1 MKMKKKEGKRNIVFK
16 EQDKI
21 LEEKRKNMA
30 EISNLKLN
38 LKKILLSLQN
48 KKKIILNLNDE
59 IQKVKDENEQLE
71 KEKQRLLEIKKME
84 KENERRLQSQNIH
97 GSGCINTI
105 QLILKNDK
113 TDAQSLTRKEYE
125 DAKEKTNLLQ
135 AQYIERMRFY
145 EKLKK
150 TLDSLDNKEEAIY
163 SYIQKPITVNV
174 NKK

>member
-1 MKMKKKEGKRNIVFK
+1 MKKKEGKRNIVFK

-30 EISNLKLN
+30 EIANLKLN

-59 IQKVKDENEQLE
+59 IQKVKE
-71 KEKQRLLEIKKME
+71 RLLEIKKME

>member
-1 MKMKKKEGKRNIVFK
+1 MKKKEGKRNIVFK

-30 EISNLKLN
+30 EIANLKLN

-125 DAKEKTNLLQ
+125 DAKEKKNLG
-135 AQYIERMRFY
+135 AMEVGA

>member
-1 MKMKKKEGKRNIVFK
+1 MKKEERKGNLVFK
-16 EQDKI
+16 EQDRI

-30 EISNLKLN
+30 EIANLKLN
-38 LKKILLSLQN
+38 IKKILLSLQN
-48 KKKIILNLNDE
+48 KKKIILNLNEE
-59 IQKVKDENEQLE
+59 IQKVKNDNEQLE
-71 KEKQRLLEIKKME
+71 KEKQRLLEIKKKE
-84 KENERRLQSQNIH
+84 KENERRLKSQNIH
-97 GSGCINTI
+97 GSDYINTI
-105 QLILKNDK
+105 QLVLKNDK

-125 DAKEKTNLLQ
+125 ESKEKTNLLN

-150 TLDSLDNKEEAIY
+150 TLESLDNKEEAIY